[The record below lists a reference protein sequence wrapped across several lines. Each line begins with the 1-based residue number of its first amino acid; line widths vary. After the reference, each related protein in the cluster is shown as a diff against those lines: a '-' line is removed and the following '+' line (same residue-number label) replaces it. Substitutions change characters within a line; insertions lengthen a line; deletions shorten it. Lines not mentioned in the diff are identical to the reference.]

1 MGRVLSASL
10 AEQSRSRGPLF
21 AVGSD
26 VYGWDEVVRLAR
38 LRSEWASL
46 ACQAWTGMAALA
58 ELAARGDEIPDEEV
72 EAAARQ
78 FRSDRDL
85 LAADELADWLDR
97 HDLTSEDWHA
107 YLLRT
112 RARERLPD
120 LGHNICDDEVQAG
133 IWAEG
138 ICSGRLEQLAH
149 ELARLAAVS
158 PGTLLEQLDASFDD
172 FCTETLLD
180 ERAAAREV
188 ETNRLEWLR
197 VGYEELRAEDE
208 NAALEATLCVRAD
221 GESLTAVAERA
232 GLTLLAHERW
242 LDEIQPELGTRF
254 LAATPGAL
262 IGPIAVD
269 GAFVVARVRSKTAP
283 SLEDADVRARAD
295 EAVVTRAVG
304 RLVADRVVWL

>member
-1 MGRVLSASL
+1 VGRVFSASL
-10 AEQSRSRGPLF
+10 EEESRSRGPLF
-21 AVGSD
+21 AVGSE
-26 VYGWDEVVRLAR
+26 VYGWDDVVRLAR

-58 ELAARGDEIPDEEV
+58 ELRARGDEIPDEEV

-97 HDLTSEDWHA
+97 HDVTSEDWHA
-107 YLLRT
+107 YLLRAL
-112 RARERLPD
+112 ARERLPD
-120 LGHNICDDEVQAG
+120 LGQNVCDDEVQAG

-172 FCTETLLD
+172 FCTEALD

-197 VGYEELRAEDE
+197 FGYEELVAEDE
-208 NAALEATLCVRAD
+208 NAALEAALCVRAD
-221 GESLTAVAERA
+221 GESLAAIAERA
-232 GLTLLAHERW
+232 GLTLLDHERW
-242 LDEIQPELGTRF
+242 LDEIEPELGTRF
-254 LAATPGAL
+254 LAATPGAI
-262 IGPIAVD
+262 IGPVAVD

-295 EAVVTRAVG
+295 EAVVARAVG